1 MSVLQIHDLLKPAD
15 LATSR
20 QRALGILNLRH
31 NDPRDIDISTLVAA
45 VDDARVQHDSFWT
58 IVRALYE

>member
-20 QRALGILNLRH
+20 KRALDILNLRH
-31 NDPRDIDISTLVAA
+31 NDPRDIPTLVAA
-45 VDDARVQHDSFWT
+45 VDDARVQHDSFRT
-58 IVRALYE
+58 IVRAPYE